1 VAAKLPKV
9 FPTAKCKLRAM
20 KLERI
25 KDFLLME
32 GEFIAN
38 QEVLRPKQERE
49 EAERDKVEDIRGTP
63 LSLGTLEEMIDDNH
77 AIVSTAGGGP
87 DHYVNI
93 MSFVD
98 ADQLEPGVTVLL
110 HNKTMSVVGIMGDEA
125 DPMVSVMKV
134 RGERAGAMGVCGKA
148 GSRTGQ
154 QQGGHVRPATCA
166 SPPPPFAATPVL
178 TSPPP
183 PPHSTPRRRWRRR
196 RWSRT
201 PTLAAWR
208 SRSRR

>member
-1 VAAKLPKV
+1 MAAKLPKV

-49 EAERDKVEDIRGTP
+49 EAERDKVEELRGTP

-93 MSFVD
+93 LSFVD

-134 RGERAGAMGVCGKA
+134 EKAPLESYADIGGLEKQIQVRA
-148 GSRTGQ
+148 
-154 QQGGHVRPATCA
+154 PAI
-166 SPPPPFAATPVL
+166 S
-178 TSPPP
+178 
-183 PPHSTPRRRWRRR
+183 
-196 RWSRT
+196 
-201 PTLAAWR
+201 
-208 SRSRR
+208 